1 MAEQS
6 TNHILLIEP
15 AEFFSNLETI
25 DTNHFQKINQEEE
38 KDKIF
43 RKALDEFKT
52 FEQTLENNRIHVTTL
67 KGQTG
72 CPDNIFPNW
81 AVTFEDKTMHLFSMM
96 AENRRLEKLE
106 DHINFLNRVY
116 QTTTDLTEFEKQ
128 GIFLEG
134 TSSMVLDRVNKV
146 AYMGL
151 SPRSD
156 EKIACRWAEEN
167 DYEIIIFETQ
177 GHIGKPIYHTDVLM
191 FIGTDVAVISTNTI
205 KKEYQSTVKNKL
217 SQTHSII
224 EITRA
229 QILKFCGNCMEVKGD
244 NSDLSL
250 VMSTRAYNAYSGA
263 QKQLLLEHYKK
274 IIHSNITTIE
284 NYGGGSVRCMMM
296 ELF

>member
-52 FEQTLENNRIHVTTL
+52 FEQTLKDNRIHVTTL

-72 CPDNIFPNW
+72 CPGNIFPNW
-81 AVTFEDKTMHLFSMM
+81 AVTFENKTMHLFSMM

-106 DHINFLNRVY
+106 DHIDFLNRVY

-151 SPRSD
+151 SLRSNK
-156 EKIACRWAEEN
+156 KIACRWAEEN

-229 QILKFCGNCMEVKGD
+229 QILNFCGNCMEIKGD
-244 NSDLSL
+244 NNDLSL
-250 VMSTRAYNAYSGA
+250 IMSTRAYNAYSGV

-274 IIHSNITTIE
+274 IIHSNLTTIE
-284 NYGGGSVRCMMM
+284 NYGGGSARCMMM

>member
-1 MAEQS
+1 MAAQS

-43 RKALDEFKT
+43 RKALDEFRT
-52 FEQTLENNRIHVTTL
+52 FEQTLRDNHIHVTTL

-81 AVTFEDKTMHLFSMM
+81 AVTFENKTMHLFSMM

-106 DHINFLNRVY
+106 DHIDFLNRVY

-217 SQTHSII
+217 SQMHSII

-229 QILKFCGNCMEVKGD
+229 QILNFCGNCMEVKGD
-244 NSDLSL
+244 NNELNL
-250 VMSTRAYNAYSGA
+250 VMSTRAYNSYSGT
-263 QKQLLLEHYKK
+263 QKQLLLEHYDK

-284 NYGGGSVRCMMM
+284 NYGGGSARCMMM

>member
-43 RKALDEFKT
+43 RKALDEFRT
-52 FEQTLENNRIHVTTL
+52 FEQTLRDNHIHVTTL
-67 KGQTG
+67 KGQAG

-81 AVTFEDKTMHLFSMM
+81 AVTFENKTMHLFSMM

-106 DHINFLNRVY
+106 DHIDFLNRVY

-151 SPRSD
+151 SPRSNK
-156 EKIACRWAEEN
+156 KIACRWAEEN

-205 KKEYQSTVKNKL
+205 KKEYQPTVKNKL
-217 SQTHSII
+217 SQMHSII

-229 QILKFCGNCMEVKGD
+229 QILNFCGNCMEVKGD
-244 NSDLSL
+244 NNELNL
-250 VMSTRAYNAYSGA
+250 VMSTRAYNSYSGT
-263 QKQLLLEHYKK
+263 QKQLLLEHYDK

-284 NYGGGSVRCMMM
+284 NYGGGSARCMMM